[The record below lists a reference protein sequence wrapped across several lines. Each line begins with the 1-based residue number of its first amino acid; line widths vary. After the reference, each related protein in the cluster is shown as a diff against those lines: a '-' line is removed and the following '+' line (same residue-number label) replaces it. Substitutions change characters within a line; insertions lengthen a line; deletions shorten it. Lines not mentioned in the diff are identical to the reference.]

1 LHDIQTAL
9 DSFREAAILPDRWP
23 HALDLLARA
32 CDSDGATLVL
42 ETTALDS
49 VAASTSVQPFVAEYL
64 ASPVSDPRE
73 QRCRPRTHEGFMP
86 DQAYFSATEIASDPY
101 YQEFL
106 SPRGFG
112 WNAVAALHGDLMVSV
127 KRGFGR
133 AAYDGADLQALNEML
148 PWLRSVSRAASM
160 TWHSGF
166 VGQLNAFERMGR
178 GAILVDRCGR
188 VLDANACVT
197 FGDGLDVRSGVL
209 RLSHSGGRTSLQ
221 GFLAGVLAVGELRS
235 LSQST
240 TLSVPRPSGLRPW
253 LLDGV
258 ACTDAIRS
266 LHSRAAALVLVTDL
280 ERKNQPTREALREL
294 FGLTPMECELARELV
309 VGSSLQDCALHLAIS
324 EGHARQRLQAIFCK
338 TGTARQGELIALLAK
353 LA

>member
-1 LHDIQTAL
+1 LHDIQTAV

-23 HALDLLARA
+23 QALDLLARA

-42 ETTALDS
+42 ETTARDS
-49 VAASTSVQPFVAEYL
+49 IATSTSVQPFVAEYL
-64 ASPVSDPRE
+64 ASTVCDPRE
-73 QRCRPRTHEGFMP
+73 QRCKPRTNEGFMP
-86 DQAYFSATEIASDPY
+86 DQAYFSGSEIASDPY

-106 SPRGFG
+106 APRGFG

-127 KRGFGR
+127 KRGFSKP
-133 AAYDGADLQALNEML
+133 AYEGANLQALNELL
-148 PWLRSVSRAASM
+148 PWLRGVSRAATL

-166 VGQLNAFERMGR
+166 IGQLSAFERIGR
-178 GAILVDRCGR
+178 GAILIDRSAR

-197 FGDGLDVRSGVL
+197 FGDGLDVCNGIL
-209 RLSHSGGRTSLQ
+209 RLSHPGGRGSLQ
-221 GFLAGVLAVGELRS
+221 GFLGAVLAVGEQRPAN
-235 LSQST
+235 QST
-240 TLSVPRPSGLRPW
+240 TLAVPRPSGLRPW

-266 LHSRAAALVLVTDL
+266 LHSRAAALVLITDV
-280 ERKNQPTREALREL
+280 ESTNRPTRAALREL

-309 VGSSLQDCALHLAIS
+309 VGSSLQESAVRLAIS